1 MALTDKYDRGFWK
14 QLDGLPPLCAGVPQ
28 GCVQSPPLCTP
39 TTAHQPQH
47 QLSHHASYSIVFVM
61 MQWQEVL
68 ASCIMTAVMV
78 SLHILSGLRGG
89 DVIKHLLQ
97 MNSQPAN
104 VMLTYADM
112 RLSLGWNMNNC
123 INVIH
128 SWVHTFLDNDTIFV
142 VLPRQWILNQT
153 IRTCLQTFSF
163 DSESLTKALL

>member
-1 MALTDKYDRGFWK
+1 MDDHRNHVTFIMALTDKYDRGFWK

-61 MQWQEVL
+61 MQWQEVM

-97 MNSQPAN
+97 MNSQP
-104 VMLTYADM
+104 
-112 RLSLGWNMNNC
+112 
-123 INVIH
+123 
-128 SWVHTFLDNDTIFV
+128 
-142 VLPRQWILNQT
+142 
-153 IRTCLQTFSF
+153 
-163 DSESLTKALL
+163 